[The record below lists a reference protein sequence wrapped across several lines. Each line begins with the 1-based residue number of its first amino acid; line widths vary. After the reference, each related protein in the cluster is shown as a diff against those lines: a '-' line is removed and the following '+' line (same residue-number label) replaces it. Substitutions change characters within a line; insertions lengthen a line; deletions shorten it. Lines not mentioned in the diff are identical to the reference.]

1 MAIMV
6 SLLDL
11 AKEDQSRF
19 DADIVLANMNG
30 KLMELHKKVPVDCEV
45 SWVTTKDSA
54 GSLAYKRSATLVMLK
69 AIYDVIPKEKIEK
82 VKVDFSLSKGYYCT
96 IKGDVELDKELLD
109 SIESRMKEIV
119 EADIPILKNTYSTAD
134 AIERFRKHGMFD
146 KVELFKYRRSSQVNV
161 YSIDGFEDYYYGY
174 MVPSTGYIKHFEL
187 YLYDEGYVIQFPVKE
202 EPNTV
207 PIFNPQH
214 KLFSVLKETTR
225 WSEMLGVGT
234 VGDLNNTISA
244 GNINELI
251 LVQEAL
257 QEKKLAEI
265 AEKIVSDK
273 SKKFIMIAGP
283 SSSGKTTTSHRLAI
297 QLRAHG
303 LKPHQISLDNYFVDR
318 HLTPLDEDGNYNFEC
333 LEALDIEGFNKD
345 MTDLLNHKT
354 VEMPSFN
361 FKTGKREYNGKYM
374 TLGENDVLVIEGI
387 HGLND
392 KLSYSLPKESK
403 FKIYL
408 SALTQLNVDEHNRIP
423 TTDGRLLRRMV
434 RDARTRGAS
443 AQKTISMWNSVRRGE
458 EMYIFPFQEQADVMF
473 NSASIYELAVLKQYA
488 EPLLFNIRPDEPEY
502 MEAKRLLK
510 FLDYFLG
517 VTPENIPINS
527 IVREFVG
534 GSCFDV

>member
-1 MAIMV
+1 
-6 SLLDL
+6 
-11 AKEDQSRF
+11 
-19 DADIVLANMNG
+19 
-30 KLMELHKKVPVDCEV
+30 
-45 SWVTTKDSA
+45 
-54 GSLAYKRSATLVMLK
+54 
-69 AIYDVIPKEKIEK
+69 
-82 VKVDFSLSKGYYCT
+82 
-96 IKGDVELDKELLD
+96 
-109 SIESRMKEIV
+109 
-119 EADIPILKNTYSTAD
+119 
-134 AIERFRKHGMFD
+134 
-146 KVELFKYRRSSQVNV
+146 
-161 YSIDGFEDYYYGY
+161 
-174 MVPSTGYIKHFEL
+174 
-187 YLYDEGYVIQFPVKE
+187 
-202 EPNTV
+202 
-207 PIFNPQH
+207 
-214 KLFSVLKETTR
+214 
-225 WSEMLGVGT
+225 
-234 VGDLNNTISA
+234 
-244 GNINELI
+244 
-251 LVQEAL
+251 
-257 QEKKLAEI
+257 
-265 AEKIVSDK
+265 
-273 SKKFIMIAGP
+273 
-283 SSSGKTTTSHRLAI
+283 
-297 QLRAHG
+297 
-303 LKPHQISLDNYFVDR
+303 
-318 HLTPLDEDGNYNFEC
+318 
-333 LEALDIEGFNKD
+333 

-488 EPLLFNIRPDEPEY
+488 EPLLFNIRPDESEY